1 MPAPPI
7 DTATLVLLAVPAQ
20 LAALA
25 LGALAYVAI
34 WRAAYPDGPRPTATR
49 IATIALIGTAVNTL
63 LPLGL
68 GTATMLALFL
78 VIIPGARPAGVA
90 AGVGVHKALPGAI
103 GLAIGAYAAAGLA
116 LPMLADVPR
125 VALVVPVL
133 LLIAVAVLVRRRA
146 VDLRRMTDEART
158 GCAILRR
165 PIAYAAFVAVP
176 QLVAVAAKLVTLALF
191 LAAFRLPVSADSV
204 LTASA
209 AGMAASAWAITPNGL
224 GANQGAVAAAL
235 HDLADPGRLA
245 AFSLA
250 HQLTMGVCTL
260 LLAAACTALFLGGRD
275 GIGLVARTVQSNR
288 PRRRTA

>member
-1 MPAPPI
+1 MPAE
-7 DTATLVLLAVPAQ
+7 TATLVLLAVPAQ
-20 LAALA
+20 LAALG

-34 WRAAYPDGPRPTATR
+34 WRAAYPAGPRPTATR
-49 IATIALIGTAVNTL
+49 IATCALIGTAVNTL

-68 GTATMLALFL
+68 GTATMLALFVVVL
-78 VIIPGARPAGVA
+78 PGARPAGVA
-90 AGVGVHKALPGAI
+90 AGVGVHKALPSAI

-116 LPMLADVPR
+116 LPVLRGMPPIVLVLPLLA
-125 VALVVPVL
+125 ALGG
-133 LLIAVAVLVRRRA
+133 AVLIRRRA
-146 VDLRRMTDEART
+146 VDLRRMAGEARV

-165 PIAYAAFVAVP
+165 PVAYAAFVAVP
-176 QLVAVAAKLVTLALF
+176 QAAAILAKLITLALF
-191 LAAFRLPVSADSV
+191 LAAFRVPVSADSV

-235 HDLADPGRLA
+235 HGLADPSRLA

-260 LLAAACTALFLGGRD
+260 ALAAACTALFLGGRD
-275 GIGLVARTVQSNR
+275 GLGMVARTVQSAR
-288 PRRRTA
+288 LARRTI

>member
-1 MPAPPI
+1 MPVPPL
-7 DTATLVLLAVPAQ
+7 DTTTLVLLAVPAQ

-34 WRAAYPDGPRPTATR
+34 LRAAYPAGPRPTATR
-49 IATIALIGTAVNTL
+49 IATCALIGTALNTL

-68 GTATMLALFL
+68 GTATMLALFVL
-78 VIIPGARPAGVA
+78 VIPGARPAGIA
-90 AGVGVHKALPGAI
+90 AGVGIHKALPGAI

-116 LPMLADVPR
+116 LPLLGDLPR
-125 VALVVPVL
+125 VALIAPVVL
-133 LLIAVAVLVRRRA
+133 AAGVALLVRRRA
-146 VDLRRMTDEART
+146 VDLRRMTGEARA
-158 GCAILRR
+158 GCAILGR
-165 PIAYAAFVAVP
+165 PATYALFVAVP
-176 QLVAVAAKLVTLALF
+176 QVVAIAAKLATLALF
-191 LAAFRLPVSADSV
+191 LAAFRLPVSTDSV

-260 LLAAACTALFLGGRD
+260 ALAVTCTALFLGGRD
-275 GIGLVARTVQSNR
+275 GLDLIARTVQSNR
-288 PRRRTA
+288 PRRRTV